1 MGSNPTPCIMKFKVY
16 YTKRVDLEAI
26 EKALRENFD
35 VAIEDAGFLALPKNA
50 LNRLRQQYNAILLLP
65 HIPPYSIWIV
75 DKDIYV
81 DKMNFV
87 FGIAWQRKAI
97 VSTYRL
103 PDEIIPKEVVHEV
116 GHIFGLEHCRN
127 HCVMQFS
134 NSLTEAMA
142 KPSKLCNECKRKL
155 KLQ

>member
-1 MGSNPTPCIMKFKVY
+1 
-16 YTKRVDLEAI
+16 
-26 EKALRENFD
+26 
-35 VAIEDAGFLALPKNA
+35 
-50 LNRLRQQYNAILLLP
+50 LP

-97 VSTYRL
+97 ISTYRL